1 MSADVSEEMATL
13 AENASIAA
21 TNAARRAREA
31 AGTARELATE
41 LRARREAE
49 AHEASPRGDVVRPL
63 RVTRST
69 AAIRKRESA
78 APTSPDRRITPPG
91 TGLRTGQAVGSRGCS
106 LPRP

>member
-1 MSADVSEEMATL
+1 MSADVSEEIATL

-49 AHEASPRGDVVRPL
+49 AHEASAGRR
-63 RVTRST
+63 RE
-69 AAIRKRESA
+69 AAGRDAFHRCDQEA
-78 APTSPDRRITPPG
+78 RIG
-91 TGLRTGQAVGSRGCS
+91 RTDWS
-106 LPRP
+106 